1 MKSNL
6 QIYLKGRITQ
16 QLLSDLLVWFLFLF
30 LRAHVLI
37 YYIWLI
43 REKSKIEFAYLTDP
57 FTETLPNYKQR
68 RMRAFLESFLIS
80 RLILLI
86 IFLIVAFGVIP
97 IVTNGALVKTF
108 NQNIIITVGA
118 VYMTF
123 LVTYICLTYRIYNI
137 KNYLSNYLIMSFIVI
152 LNFFISGYAVVGF
165 GGMPNPD
172 ANYQLVLSAYAVAL
186 ILSIGLLKLNVYLD
200 QRRTLNYTKL
210 APESI

>member
-37 YYIWLI
+37 YFIWLI

-57 FTETLPNYKQR
+57 YSETLPNLNKR
-68 RMRAFLESFLIS
+68 RMRAFLESFLVS
-80 RLILLI
+80 RLVLI
-86 IFLIVAFGVIP
+86 IIFIIVAFGVIP
-97 IVTNGALVKTF
+97 LVSNGALVKTF

-118 VYMTF
+118 VYITF
-123 LVTYICLTYRIYNI
+123 LVTYICMTYRIYNI
-137 KNYLSNYLIMSFIVI
+137 KNYLSNYIIMGVIVI

-165 GGMPNPD
+165 GGVPSPD
-172 ANYQLVLSAYAVAL
+172 ANYHLIFSAYAVAL
-186 ILSIGLLKLNVYLD
+186 FLSIGLTKLNVFLN
-200 QRRTLNYTKL
+200 QRRNLNYIKL
-210 APESI
+210 ASESI

>member
-37 YYIWLI
+37 YFIWLI

-57 FTETLPNYKQR
+57 YTETLPNYKQR

-97 IVTNGALVKTF
+97 IVTNGPLVKTF

-165 GGMPNPD
+165 GGMPSPD
-172 ANYQLVLSAYAVAL
+172 ANYQLILSAYAVAL
-186 ILSIGLLKLNVYLD
+186 ILSVGLLKLNVYLD
-200 QRRTLNYTKL
+200 QRRTLIYTKL
-210 APESI
+210 ASESI